1 MPDPTAELTRNI
13 LLSVFGLPGFRYGQ
27 EAAVAAVLSGRD
39 VAVLL
44 PTGGGKSLC
53 YQVPAMVLRKLGRGT
68 TIVISPLI
76 ALMQDQVA
84 GLRGVGVTA
93 AALNSHQDDDQRR
106 DVIAQFLAGDLDLLY
121 VSPERAALDSF
132 RRLLGRIPIALLA
145 IDEAHCLSQWGH
157 DFRPEYLRLGELRG
171 LVQAPVI
178 ALTATATGRVMDEI
192 VAHLLMTDPLVVRGD
207 FARPNL
213 SFSVQ
218 HLRTDVLRL
227 AALVDLVRAHMG
239 RGRTIVYCSTRKK
252 AETVS
257 KALKH
262 AGFSCGHYH
271 AGRTKGA
278 RERAQ
283 SSFGAGRTRVL
294 VATNAFGMGIDYPD
308 VRLIVHFQA
317 PGSLEAYYQE
327 AGRAGRDGDD
337 SVCVMFFGQGDL
349 MTQRRL
355 QGGAKTGKDVSFLGE
370 AALGLVDNYAR
381 GGTCRQVRLSA
392 HFTGN
397 DDVPGCGRCDVC
409 LGTVSIPASNR
420 VDSLFDRAPA
430 VTLPADSCAVI
441 VEAVGLLRK
450 PVGKTNLARAL
461 RGSRARPLARLSLLQ
476 LPQHGHLKQFDE
488 RSIVAAIEGL
498 LEQGVLVKKGMK
510 YPTVWLPG
518 RPVRTVAAEKNSS
531 DAQHPPKPRG
541 RFPKYNDCIRV
552 LENYRRRMA
561 RQLKWKP
568 YMVFQQR
575 VIVALDQHRP
585 TTHEALARIA
595 GLGVSRIERFGN
607 DLIALMKQH
616 PL

>member
-1 MPDPTAELTRNI
+1 M
-13 LLSVFGLPGFRYGQ
+13 Q
-27 EAAVAAVLSGRD
+27 AVLQGRD

-53 YQVPAMVLRKLGRGT
+53 YQVPAMVLRQQGKGT

-84 GLRGVGVTA
+84 SLQALGVAA
-93 AALNSHQDDDQRR
+93 AALNSHQDDDQRK
-106 DVIAQFLAGDLDLLY
+106 DVASRFLRGELDLLY
-121 VSPERAALDSF
+121 VSPERAALDGF
-132 RRLLGRIPIALLA
+132 RRWLTRVPIALLA

-157 DFRPEYLRLGELRG
+157 DFRPEYLRLGELRQV
-171 LVQAPVI
+171 VQAPVI
-178 ALTATATGRVMDEI
+178 ALTATATARVMDEI
-192 VAHLLMTDPLVVRGD
+192 VAQLSMTKPLVVRGNFD
-207 FARPNL
+207 RPNL
-213 SFSVQ
+213 SFSVE
-218 HLRTDVLRL
+218 HVRTDAARVESLV
-227 AALVDLVRAHMG
+227 ALVQAHMG
-239 RGRTIVYCSTRKK
+239 KGRTIVYCSTRKK

-257 KALKH
+257 KAIKA

-271 AGRTKGA
+271 AGRTKLA
-278 RERAQ
+278 RHRAQ
-283 SSFGAGRTRVL
+283 TAFGVGRTRVL

-327 AGRAGRDGDD
+327 AGRAGRDGEPAT
-337 SVCVMFFGQGDL
+337 CVMFFGPADL

-355 QGGAKTGKDVSFLGE
+355 MEGGGGLLGE
-370 AALGLVDNYAR
+370 EALAQVESYAR
-381 GGTCRQVRLSA
+381 GQACRQTVLCA
-392 HFTGN
+392 HFTGSFEQP
-397 DDVPGCGRCDVC
+397 DCGRCDVC
-409 LGTVSIPASNR
+409 LGTVQAS
-420 VDSLFDRAPA
+420 APSRTFTA
-430 VTLPADSCAVI
+430 ITREAAPPLPDELRQVI
-441 VEAVGLLRK
+441 VDAVGNLRK

-476 LPQHGHLKQFDE
+476 LPEHGRLKQYEE
-488 RSIVAAIEGL
+488 RSIVAAIEAL
-498 LEQGVLVKKGMK
+498 LEQGVLAKKGVK

-518 RPVRTVAAEKNSS
+518 RAVRAPA
-531 DAQHPPKPRG
+531 PPPGGAPRTAKPRG
-541 RFPKYNDCIRV
+541 RFPKYNDCVRV

-575 VIVALDQHRP
+575 VIAALEQQRP
-585 TTHEALARIA
+585 TTLQALARIP
-595 GLGVSRIERFGN
+595 GLGPSRIERFGS

>member
-1 MPDPTAELTRNI
+1 VE
-13 LLSVFGLPGFRYGQ
+13 
-27 EAAVAAVLSGRD
+27 AVLSGRD
-39 VAVLL
+39 TAVLL

-53 YQVPAMVLRKLGRGT
+53 FQVPAMVFRKLGRGT

-84 GLRGVGVTA
+84 GLKGIGVAA
-93 AALNSHQDDDQRR
+93 AALNSHQDDEQRR
-106 DVIAQFLAGDLDLLY
+106 EVVAQLLRGQLDLLY
-121 VSPERAALDSF
+121 VSPERAALESF
-132 RRLLGRIPIALLA
+132 RRMLKRVPIALLA

-157 DFRPEYLRLGELRG
+157 DFRPEYLKLGELRK
-171 LVQAPVI
+171 VVDVPVI

-192 VAHLLMTDPLVVRGD
+192 AAQLSMTKPMMVRGD

-218 HLRTDVLRL
+218 HLRTDAARL
-227 AALVDLVRAHMG
+227 ESLVQLVGAHMG

-257 KALKH
+257 KGLKA
-262 AGFSCGHYH
+262 AGFSSGHYH
-271 AGRTKGA
+271 AGRTKLA
-278 RERAQ
+278 RQRAQ
-283 SSFGAGRTRVL
+283 TAFGVGRTKIL

-327 AGRAGRDGDD
+327 AGRAGRDGDE
-337 SVCVMFFGQGDL
+337 STCVLFFGAGDL

-355 QGGAKTGKDVSFLGE
+355 QGGGKGAGEVSLLGE
-370 AALGLVDNYAR
+370 EALAQVERYAR
-381 GGTCRQVRLSA
+381 DGECRQVTLCS
-392 HFTGN
+392 HFTGS
-397 DDVPGCGRCDVC
+397 DEHAACGKCDVC
-409 LGTVSIPASNR
+409 AGTVVEPVASR
-420 VDSLFDRAPA
+420 SESRFETKASVALS
-430 VTLPADSCAVI
+430 ADQLDLI
-441 VEAVGLLRK
+441 VEAVGQLRK

-476 LPQHGHLKQFDE
+476 LPQHGRLKEFDE
-488 RSIVAAIEGL
+488 RSIVGAIEAL
-498 LEQGVLVKKGMK
+498 LEKGSLVKKGVK

-518 RPVRTVAAEKNSS
+518 KPVRAAADQ
-531 DAQHPPKPRG
+531 DASGAKVRSTKPRG
-541 RFPKYNDCIRV
+541 RFVRYNDCVRV
-552 LENYRRRMA
+552 LENYRKRMA

-568 YMVFQQR
+568 YMVFQQK
-575 VIVALDQHRP
+575 VIVALDQQRP
-585 TTHEALARIA
+585 TTHAALARIS
-595 GLGVSRIERFGN
+595 GLGPSRIERFGD